1 MVTVTEMTTSQ
12 DDWRERLRRAGL
24 RVTQPRLAVLDAV
37 RDNSHLAADQVS
49 DRVRAKIGTV
59 STQAVYDALN
69 TLTEHQILRRIEPA
83 GSSML
88 FEINAGDN
96 HHHIVCRGCGAVVDV
111 PCAVGSMPCAI
122 PQQTQGFVID
132 EAEVTYW
139 GLCPDCAANSAAAG
153 AGADQVRRLQD
164 QQGQDQQLQDH

>member
-1 MVTVTEMTTSQ
+1 MTTQAVGSALHQ
-12 DDWRERLRRAGL
+12 EWRTRLRAAGL

-37 RDNSHLAADQVS
+37 RTDSHLAADQVS
-49 DRVRAKIGTV
+49 DRVRSTIGTV

-69 TLTEHQILRRIEPA
+69 TLTEHEILRRIEPA

-96 HHHIVCRGCGAVVDV
+96 HHHLVCRGCGAIVDV
-111 PCAVGSMPCAI
+111 PCAVGTMPCAT
-122 PQQTQGFVID
+122 PQETQGFVID

-139 GLCPDCAANSAAAG
+139 GRCADCVDRAEASTDHQPAAES
-153 AGADQVRRLQD
+153 
-164 QQGQDQQLQDH
+164 